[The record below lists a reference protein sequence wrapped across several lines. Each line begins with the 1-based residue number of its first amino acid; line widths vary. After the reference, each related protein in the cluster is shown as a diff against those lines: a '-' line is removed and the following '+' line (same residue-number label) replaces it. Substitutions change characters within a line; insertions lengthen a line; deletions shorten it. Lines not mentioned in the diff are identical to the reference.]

1 MRRQS
6 LLVSLVAVA
15 SVIGIA
21 PAAFAGEGG
30 LAGAAAFTLD
40 ENGNVNSVAVAA
52 AIGKNDA
59 YANATSITLNILGT
73 PIYFN
78 NAYALG
84 SAGAIDAAS
93 VVVPNGVPIV
103 GGLQLG
109 SVNGGDDPAL
119 GTPQANTFNLLNL
132 VSPGVGNAP

>member
-1 MRRQS
+1 MQRQS
-6 LLVSLVAVA
+6 LVVSLVAAA
-15 SVIGIA
+15 SIIGIA

-40 ENGNVNSVAVAA
+40 ASGNVNSVAVAA

-59 YANATSITLNILGT
+59 YANATSITLNAFGT
-73 PIYFN
+73 PIFFN

-84 SAGAIDAAS
+84 SAGPIDAAS
-93 VVVPNGVPIV
+93 VVLPDTVPIV

-109 SVNGGDDPAL
+109 SVGGSADPAL

-132 VSPGVGNAP
+132 VSPIAP